1 MTGSSVV
8 NNLLELCA
16 ATASLPL
23 SSIPPPP
30 PTLSSI
36 PFPFLSFSLFPPLPG
51 LLPGRSSGLHS
62 HAVSSHERTER
73 EDSASWKESKVPV
86 QLLLHTYTVPMHPI
100 EPCQPHQISRGRFN
114 ITLYILFYFDK
125 LLTAVD
131 EGLAIH
137 VLCLEVSI
145 NWRDFVCKN

>member
-8 NNLLELCA
+8 NNLLGVLCCYC
-16 ATASLPL
+16 LPTPA
-23 SSIPPPP
+23 SIPPPP

-51 LLPGRSSGLHS
+51 LLPGCSSGLHS
-62 HAVSSHERTER
+62 HTVSSHERTER

-86 QLLLHTYTVPMHPI
+86 QLLLHTYTDPMHPI
-100 EPCQPHQISRGRFN
+100 KPCQPHKNSRGL
-114 ITLYILFYFDK
+114 IHTLYILFNFVK

-131 EGLAIH
+131 IGLAIR